1 MICFVAPEGDL
12 AEPLAVRVNVGKGQY
27 ALHVEEKEWIYRIAL
42 SMLKGIGPVNARN
55 LVAYC
60 GGVEAI
66 FTDRKLKNTLSK
78 VPGIG
83 PKLMASITDKK
94 ILPAAEKELAYVRK
108 HKLRML
114 FYLDAEYPSRLKQA
128 EDAPVLL
135 FVKGTADL
143 DTQHMVSI
151 VGTRTPTEQGKRLC
165 VELVEGLKE
174 SNATI
179 VSGLAYGIDI
189 TAHRAALRNDLPTI
203 GCVAHGMDKL
213 YPGEHAATAKEML
226 EQGALVTEV
235 PSDGAFAP
243 GNFPARN
250 RIIAGLSDCT
260 IVVESAPKGGSLI
273 TADIANSYDREVFA
287 FPGRPTDPRSEGC
300 NMLIQRN
307 QAALVTNARDVLR
320 MMEWLP
326 RKKKAPVQAALFSEL
341 LPDEQTLVDI
351 IKAKGKIA
359 IDDLCVASKMTQGK
373 TAGLLLNLEFS
384 GVVRSLPGKVY
395 ALN

>member
-1 MICFVAPEGDL
+1 M
-12 AEPLAVRVNVGKGQY
+12 RVNVGKGQY
-27 ALHVEEKEWIYRIAL
+27 VLHVEEKEWIHRIAL

-60 GGVEAI
+60 GGVDAL
-66 FTDRKLKNTLSK
+66 FTETKLKNTLAK

-83 PKLMASITDKK
+83 PKLIASITDKK
-94 ILPAAEKELAYVRK
+94 VLPAAEKELAYVRK

-114 FYLDAEYPSRLKQA
+114 FYLDADYPMRLKQA

-135 FVKGTADL
+135 YVKGNADL
-143 DTQHMVSI
+143 DSKHMVSI
-151 VGTRTPTEQGKRLC
+151 VGTRTPTEPGKRLC

-174 SNATI
+174 CGATI

-203 GCVAHGMDKL
+203 GCVAHGLDKL
-213 YPGEHAATAKEML
+213 YPGEHASTAKEML
-226 EQGALVTEV
+226 DQGALVTEV

-260 IVVESAPKGGSLI
+260 VVVESAPKGGSLI

-320 MMEWLP
+320 LMDWLP
-326 RKKKAPVQAALFSEL
+326 RKKKAPVQAALFADL

-359 IDDLCVASKMTQGK
+359 IDDLCVASRMPQGK
-373 TAGLLLNLEFS
+373 MAGLLLNLEFS